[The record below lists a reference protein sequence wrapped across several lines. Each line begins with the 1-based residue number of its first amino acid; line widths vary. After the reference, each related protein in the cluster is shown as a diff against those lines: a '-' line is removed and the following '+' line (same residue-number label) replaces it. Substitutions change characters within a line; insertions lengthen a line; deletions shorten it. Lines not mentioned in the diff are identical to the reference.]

1 MFDRIRK
8 STTSSPEAI
17 GGLLVVIGLVMFIL
31 VFLVVYPVLSDPV
44 GRYDKWFPE
53 DEEAS
58 ATVVSVDEETD
69 TANGPTAAFR
79 FVAEPIRVE
88 DQANE
93 GEEGEEGAEFE
104 GPQFSYQVSFEDR
117 SEPGDADIASWAWDL
132 GDGSEKRGAFVEHTY
147 EGPGVYSVLL
157 NIEDENGVVDEVEG
171 DIEIPEEGRSFGRVE
186 SEEDLDLSGIESAV
200 EDAVV
205 TLEESVDDTLDSVGS
220 AARSAVIVV
229 LFALAAITATVVAWR
244 VTRSGIMLL
253 RPAEKLRLKVKS
265 ADMRVDIGKDPIEDV
280 IADRTQD
287 AVRQEEDTD
296 PALVEV

>member
-79 FVAEPIRVE
+79 FVAEPIRDE
-88 DQANE
+88 DLAN
-93 GEEGEEGAEFE
+93 EGEEGAEFE
-104 GPQFSYQVSFEDR
+104 EPQSSYQVSFEDR
-117 SEPGDADIASWAWDL
+117 SEPGDTDIASWAWDL

-157 NIEDENGVVDEVEG
+157 SIEDESGGVDKVEG

-205 TLEESVDDTLDSVGS
+205 TLEESVDETLDSVGS